1 MWTDLDQF
9 GPIWTNL
16 DLGQGDLD
24 QFGQET
30 TRLSQTHQQ
39 QQLASVKKGTNEA
52 NIASINAD

>member
-1 MWTDLDQF
+1 MDQF

-30 TRLSQTHQQ
+30 TRLRVPDSSAT
-39 QQLASVKKGTNEA
+39 AAGVRVKKGTNEA
-52 NIASINAD
+52 NIASIDAD